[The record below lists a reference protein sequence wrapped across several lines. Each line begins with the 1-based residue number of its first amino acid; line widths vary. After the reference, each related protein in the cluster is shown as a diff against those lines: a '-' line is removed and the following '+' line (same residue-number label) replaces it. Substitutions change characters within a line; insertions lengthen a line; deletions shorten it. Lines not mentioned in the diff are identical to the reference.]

1 MRRRKLNVKFIIITV
16 LLFVVVGALLVVSL
30 TQGTKGGFNKG
41 KEKTNTEVKDKTPEE
56 KPVEKPVEEP
66 VKEPE
71 EEKSKFKIYNTT
83 TKTRPYAVMI
93 NNIGVARPLQSGLQ
107 DAYLIYEIIVEGGLT
122 RYMALFK
129 DVDVDRIGSIRSSRH
144 YYLDY
149 VLENDAIYVHNG
161 KSPQAA
167 SDFSKLGINR
177 IEAEAPNTGIRDKS
191 LNVASEHTLFTTTD
205 LLKKGV
211 EKSKFRNTINKEP
224 LLNYVSE
231 EVDLSQ
237 KEGAKKANTIDI
249 KFSNSVR
256 STFKYDSEKGY
267 YLRSVNGKAHTDY
280 VTKEQ
285 YHFKNIITYQVKNQ
299 NISGDNKGRQD
310 FNNIGSGKG
319 YYITN
324 GYAVPIKW
332 KKDSRSSQ
340 TIYTYEDGT
349 KIEVNDGNTFI
360 EIQPTNQ
367 KLTIE

>member
-1 MRRRKLNVKFIIITV
+1 M
-16 LLFVVVGALLVVSL
+16 
-30 TQGTKGGFNKG
+30 
-41 KEKTNTEVKDKTPEE
+41 
-56 KPVEKPVEEP
+56 
-66 VKEPE
+66 
-71 EEKSKFKIYNTT
+71 
-83 TKTRPYAVMI
+83 
-93 NNIGVARPLQSGLQ
+93 
-107 DAYLIYEIIVEGGLT
+107 LIYINTDNDNPIIPVIIPAFPILLPVFLADLT
-122 RYMALFK
+122 PNTILK
-129 DVDVDRIGSIRSSRH
+129 IPVG
-144 YYLDY
+144 
-149 VLENDAIYVHNG
+149 NAIYQN
-161 KSPQAA
+161 
-167 SDFSKLGINR
+167 
-177 IEAEAPNTGIRDKS
+177 
-191 LNVASEHTLFTTTD
+191 
-205 LLKKGV
+205 
-211 EKSKFRNTINKEP
+211 
-224 LLNYVSE
+224 
-231 EVDLSQ
+231 
-237 KEGAKKANTIDI
+237 KANTIDI

-299 NISGDNKGRQD
+299 TISGDKKVRQD
-310 FNNIGSGKG
+310 INNIGSGKG